1 MGKNR
6 TQLAAMIAA
15 SLLAGL
21 CQAQAPVNATPDAR
35 APGDEAVR
43 LLSQY
48 LQIDTTN
55 PPGNEILA
63 ANFFKAIFDKEG
75 IESRILESAPGRASI
90 YARLKGD
97 GSRKALVL
105 LNHMDVVP
113 ADKRYWMVEPFG
125 GVVKDGYIWGRG
137 AIDMKGMGIV
147 ELMAMLQLKRR
158 SIPLKGDVI
167 FLGTADEEA
176 GGNLGAGFIVAKHFD
191 LVKDAAA
198 VINEGG
204 GGGGGGNETAA
215 GRTTYFGIGVA
226 EKTPLWLKLTF
237 TGEPGHGSTPR
248 PDSSVNKLIRAANRI
263 LAYQPPLEVSDNIQ
277 RFFADTAPFQSTA
290 EQREKHKDLRS
301 ALKDPAFEA
310 EFSKSIGRNATV
322 RNTISVTMLEASN
335 KVNVIPPEASMQLD
349 VRLLPG
355 QAPETFLAT
364 LRKIIA
370 DDTVKIESTLSFP
383 PSSSPAYGPLPA
395 AIKAVVN
402 QYEPGA
408 PVTFG
413 VGNGFTDC
421 HFFREK
427 GVPCY
432 GFQPFKYREGV
443 ASGFHGNNEKL
454 SVDNLKYGTAFMFDL
469 VRRMQA
475 D

>member
-1 MGKNR
+1 MLKNR
-6 TQLAAMIAA
+6 TQVAAIIAA
-15 SLLAGL
+15 SLFAGL
-21 CQAQAPVNATPDAR
+21 CQSQAPVNAAPDAK
-35 APGDEAVR
+35 AAGDEAVR

-97 GSRKALVL
+97 GSRKAMVL

-113 ADKRYWMVEPFG
+113 ADKSYWMVEPFG

-137 AIDMKGMGIV
+137 ATDMKGMGIV
-147 ELMAMLQLKRR
+147 ELMAMLQLKR
-158 SIPLKGDVI
+158 SGIALKGDVI

-204 GGGGGGNETAA
+204 GGNETAA
-215 GRTTYFGIGVA
+215 GKTTLFSIGIA

-248 PDSSVNKLIRAANRI
+248 QDSSVNKMIRAANRI
-263 LAYQPPLEVSDNIQ
+263 LAYQPPLEVSDNVQ
-277 RFFADTAPFQSTA
+277 RYFADTAPFQPSA
-290 EQREKHKDLRS
+290 EQREKYKDLRS

-310 EFSKSIGRNATV
+310 EFSKNISRNATV

-335 KVNVIPPEASMQLD
+335 KVNVIPPQAAMQLD

-355 QAPETFLAT
+355 QQPEAFLAT
-364 LRKIIA
+364 LRKIVA
-370 DDTVKIESTLSFP
+370 DDTVKIEHTLSFP
-383 PSSSPAYGPLPA
+383 PSSSPADGPLPT

-402 QYEPGA
+402 QYEPGT

-413 VGNGFTDC
+413 VSNGFTDC
-421 HFFREK
+421 HFFSEK

-432 GFQPFKYREGV
+432 GFMPYKFREGV
-443 ASGFHGNNEKL
+443 PSGYHGNNEKL

>member
-1 MGKNR
+1 MVNTHSKI
-6 TQLAAMIAA
+6 TVTIA
-15 SLLAGL
+15 SCLLAGV
-21 CQAQAPVNATPDAR
+21 CQAQALSASAPDSIAT
-35 APGDEAVR
+35 GDEAVQ
-43 LLSQY
+43 LLSKY

-97 GSRKALVL
+97 GTRKPLVL

-113 ADKRYWMVEPFG
+113 ADKRYWTVEPFG

-137 AIDMKGMGIV
+137 ASDMKGMGIV

-158 SIPLKGDVI
+158 GIPLKGDVI

-176 GGNLGAGFIVAKHFD
+176 GGNMGAGFIVAKHFD

-204 GGGGGGNETAA
+204 SGGGYETAA
-215 GRTTYFGIGVA
+215 GKTTFFSIGIA

-263 LAYQPPLEVSDNIQ
+263 LAYQPPLDVSDNIQ
-277 RFFADTAPFQSTA
+277 RYFADTAPFQSSA

-301 ALKDPAFEA
+301 ALEDPAFAA

-349 VRLLPG
+349 ARLLPG
-355 QAPETFLAT
+355 HQPEAFLTT
-364 LRKIIA
+364 LRSIIA
-370 DDTVKIESTLSFP
+370 DDTVRIESVLSFP
-383 PSSSPAYGPLPA
+383 PSSSPVEGPLPA
-395 AIKAVVN
+395 AIKAVIN
-402 QYEPGA
+402 QYEPGV
-408 PVTFG
+408 PVTYG

-432 GFQPFKYREGV
+432 GFQPYKYREGV

-454 SVDNLKYGTAFMFDL
+454 SIDNLKYGTAFLFDL